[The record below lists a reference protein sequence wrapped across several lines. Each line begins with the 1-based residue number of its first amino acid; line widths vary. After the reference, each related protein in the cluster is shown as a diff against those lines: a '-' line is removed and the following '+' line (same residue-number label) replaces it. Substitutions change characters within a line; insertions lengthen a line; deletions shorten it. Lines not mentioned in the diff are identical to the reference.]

1 MPPITKMAMFAVSAL
16 LYFGHFHG
24 NQGALADQPPEPATV
39 LFLSSWDSHLKWA
52 KEVETG
58 LFTRVDEI
66 TFPMRLRFEYL
77 GANQHQGEEQGAVF
91 ARFLEERYGASPP
104 DLIVAESLPAVR
116 FLEAHPTLLETAER
130 LLVAP
135 GATVSAADT
144 RRSAVPIL
152 ADYQRSIEE
161 MLRLTHAERIF
172 VTVDTRSPGGSD
184 RLEGVRAAL
193 QEMGWPESKVEYLVD
208 LAFDALLTRVS
219 ELPPESAIYHLLIF
233 QDGQGR
239 RLNVFDAT
247 QRLSDAAN
255 APIFSN
261 WSTLVDSGIVGGY
274 LISGEAV
281 GQIIA
286 DRSAAILAGDVVG
299 SQTENSYEYIFDW
312 RELRRWNIDMDAL
325 HPSSRVLFETPSVFV
340 QYQWQLIAI
349 ASVMLLLIGITV
361 NQRYSKI
368 RLERLV
374 LERTK
379 ELADLAE
386 SEAELNKQLK
396 QEIGIKNR
404 LFSIIAHDL
413 RSPFSTILGA
423 TKMMSISAD
432 AFDKSKIVTIAQEVH
447 RSADRLHELLENLL
461 EWAHFQMKG
470 GQVQPG
476 VISLANITDRVTGIL
491 QDTLERKEIT
501 VVTSI
506 SQDEAYADSSMVET
520 VIRNLIHNAAKFSH
534 NGGRITVHSE
544 KTGDQVRV
552 TISDNGIG
560 MEQSVC
566 NRLFDMD
573 RNATTNGTGGEAG
586 TGLGLPMCKQMI
598 EANGGTIRVESAP
611 GKGSS
616 FIFTLSAMDLSPPSE
631 EGSVLSAGG

>member
-1 MPPITKMAMFAVSAL
+1 MSAL
-16 LYFGHFHG
+16 LYFSNFHS
-24 NQGALADQPPEPATV
+24 NQGAFADQPAEPATV

-77 GANQHQGEEQGAVF
+77 GANQHRGEEQGAVF

-161 MLRLTHAERIF
+161 MLRLTQAERIF
-172 VTVDTRSPGGSD
+172 VTGDTRSPGGSD
-184 RLEGVRAAL
+184 RLEGVRTAL
-193 QEMGWPESKVEYLVD
+193 QEMGWPENKVEYLVD

-233 QDGQGR
+233 QDGQGQ

-286 DRSAAILAGDVVG
+286 DRSAAILAGDVMG
-299 SQTENSYEYIFDW
+299 SETENSYEYIFDW

-470 GQVQPG
+470 GQVQPSI
-476 VISLANITDRVTGIL
+476 ISLANITDRVTGIL
-491 QDTLERKEIT
+491 QDTLLRKEIT

-520 VIRNLIHNAAKFSH
+520 IIRNLIHNAAKFSH

-566 NRLFDMD
+566 ERLFDMD

-631 EGSVLSAGG
+631 EGSGLSAGG